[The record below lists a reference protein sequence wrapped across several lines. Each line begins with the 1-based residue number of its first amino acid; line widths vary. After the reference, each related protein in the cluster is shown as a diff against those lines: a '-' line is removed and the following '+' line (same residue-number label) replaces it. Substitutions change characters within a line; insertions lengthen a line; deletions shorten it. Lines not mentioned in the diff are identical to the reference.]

1 MKNVPLLEVK
11 QISKSFSNQLV
22 LKEVTLEL
30 ERGDVYALVGGN
42 GAGKSTLMKILTGL
56 YSYDAGEM
64 YVKGRE
70 QSFSNPAEAHS
81 NGIYLIPQEP
91 LIFPHMTIEENICI
105 GIKAKK
111 KELRKKVKDL
121 IKSLGWNIELSAIGS
136 SLSIA
141 QQQLVEILRGLIRE
155 AEILILDEP
164 TSTLTT
170 HEIKSLFVLMKSLK
184 EKGIGMIYITH
195 RFPEIF
201 EIANKVAILRDG
213 IIVNQGDIS
222 DYTYDMLMEGL
233 LPKDYKQEKK
243 KEAPQETIKHFQR
256 VLEVTNLSSDIFQNI
271 SLTVHAGEIVGIAG
285 VVGSGRTELA
295 EALYGLRPVLSGAI
309 LLEGKSIAKYS
320 TSRRLDEGL
329 VYVPEDRAGN
339 GIFSIASVKENI
351 TSASLHRLS
360 TFFLNHKKESAL
372 TKAYISKFRIAVPSK
387 AEKMTSLSGGN
398 QQKVVLAKYL
408 ACEPTLI
415 ILDEPTRGIDAKARL
430 EVYEAIQSLKQ
441 SGLAIL
447 LISSDV
453 EEIVQL
459 ANRVYVMR
467 NGEFVSHLGKEE
479 ICIDE
484 VTRLAYGGREG
495 VTE

>member
-1 MKNVPLLEVK
+1 MENVPLLEVK
-11 QISKSFSNQLV
+11 QISKSFSDQHV

-30 ERGDVYALVGGN
+30 QRGDVYALVGGN

-56 YSYDAGEM
+56 YSYDAGEI
-64 YVKGRE
+64 YVKGVV
-70 QSFSNPAEAHS
+70 QSFSNPAEAHAT
-81 NGIYLIPQEP
+81 GVYLIPQEP

-111 KELRKKVKDL
+111 KELRTKVKDL
-121 IKSLGWNIELSAIGS
+121 IKSLGWNIELNSIGS

-141 QQQLVEILRGLIRE
+141 QQQLVEIVRGLIRE

-170 HEIKSLFVLMKSLK
+170 HEIKSLFVLLRNLK

-213 IIVNQGDIS
+213 IIVSQGDVS

-233 LPKDYKQEKK
+233 LPKDYKHEEKK
-243 KEAPQETIKHFQR
+243 EIPQETTKLSQQI
-256 VLEVTNLSSDIFQNI
+256 LEVTSLSSYAFQDI
-271 SLTVHAGEIVGIAG
+271 SLTVHAGEVVGIAG
-285 VVGSGRTELA
+285 MVGAGRTELA
-295 EALYGLRPVLSGAI
+295 EVLYGLRKRLSGTISLAG
-309 LLEGKSIAKYS
+309 ESITKCS
-320 TSRRLDEGL
+320 TNERLNKGM

-339 GIFSIASVKENI
+339 GIFSIASIKENV
-351 TSASLHRLS
+351 TAASLQKMSHFL
-360 TFFLNHKKESAL
+360 LNHKKESAL
-372 TKAYISKFRIAVPSK
+372 TESYMNKFRIVASNIN
-387 AEKMTSLSGGN
+387 EKMTSLSGGN

-408 ACEPTLI
+408 ACNPKLI

-430 EVYEAIQSLKQ
+430 EVYEVIQSLKQ
-441 SGLAIL
+441 SGLAII

-467 NGEFVSHLGKEE
+467 NGKFVSHLEKGEVYLN
-479 ICIDE
+479 E
-484 VTRLAYGGREG
+484 VTRLACGGREG

>member
-1 MKNVPLLEVK
+1 MENVPLLEVK
-11 QISKSFSNQLV
+11 QISKSFSDQLV

-64 YVKGRE
+64 YVKGE
-70 QSFSNPAEAHS
+70 IQSFSNPAEAHH

-105 GIKAKK
+105 GIKTEK
-111 KELRKKVKDL
+111 KELRTKIKKL
-121 IKSLGWNIELSAIGS
+121 IKSLGWSIRLNELGG

-213 IIVNQGDIS
+213 IIVRQGDVS

-233 LPKDYKQEKK
+233 VPKDYKQEEQ
-243 KEAPQETIKHFQR
+243 KEAPQETIKLSQR
-256 VLEVTNLSSDIFQNI
+256 VLEITNLSSYAFHNI

-309 LLEGKSIAKYS
+309 LLEGKSVAKYS
-320 TSRRLDEGL
+320 TSRRLDEGM

-372 TKAYISKFRIAVPSK
+372 TEAYIHKFRIVVSSK
-387 AEKMTSLSGGN
+387 DEKMTSLSGGN

-408 ACEPTLI
+408 ACEPKLM

-430 EVYEAIQSLKQ
+430 EVYEAILSLKQ

-467 NGEFVSHLGKEE
+467 NGKLVSHLEKGEV
-479 ICIDE
+479 CIDE

>member
-1 MKNVPLLEVK
+1 MENAPLLKVR
-11 QISKSFSNQLV
+11 QMSKSFSEQRV
-22 LKEVTLEL
+22 LKEVNLEL
-30 ERGDVYALVGGN
+30 DYGDVYALVGGN

-64 YVKGRE
+64 YVKGVV
-70 QSFSNPAEAHS
+70 QSYSNPAEAHL

-91 LIFPHMTIEENICI
+91 LIFSHMTIEENICI

-111 KELRKKVKDL
+111 KELRTKIKDL

-164 TSTLTT
+164 TSTLTI
-170 HEIKSLFVLMKSLK
+170 HEIKSLFVLIKDLK

-213 IIVNQGDIS
+213 MIVSQGNVS

-233 LPKDYKQEKK
+233 LPKDYKQEEKK
-243 KEAPQETIKHFQR
+243 VAPQETMKLSQQ
-256 VLEVTNLSSDIFQNI
+256 VLEVTNLSSYAFQNI
-271 SLTVHAGEIVGIAG
+271 SLNVHAGEIVGIAG
-285 VVGSGRTELA
+285 IVGSGRTELA
-295 EALYGLRPVLSGAI
+295 EVLYGIRPIRSGDI
-309 LLEGKSIAKYS
+309 LLEGESIAKCS
-320 TSRRLDEGL
+320 TSKRLDKGM

-339 GIFSIASVKENI
+339 GIFSIRSVKENI
-351 TSASLHRLS
+351 TAASLHRMS
-360 TFFLNHKKESAL
+360 PFFLKCKKESAL
-372 TKAYISKFRIAVPSK
+372 AELYMNKFRIVVSNVD
-387 AEKMTSLSGGN
+387 EKMTSLSGGN

-408 ACEPTLI
+408 ACEPKVI

-467 NGEFVSHLGKEE
+467 NGKLVSHLEKGEV
-479 ICIDE
+479 CIDE
-484 VTRLAYGGREG
+484 VTRLAYVGREG

>member
-1 MKNVPLLEVK
+1 MENVPLLQVTK
-11 QISKSFSNQLV
+11 MSKSFSNQLV
-22 LKEVTLEL
+22 LKEVNLQL
-30 ERGDVYALVGGN
+30 ERGDIYALVGGN

-56 YSYDAGEM
+56 YSYDSGNM
-64 YVKGRE
+64 FVKG
-70 QSFSNPAEAHS
+70 QVQKFSNTAEAHQR
-81 NGIYLIPQEP
+81 GIYLIPQEP

-105 GIKAKK
+105 GMKANKK
-111 KELRKKVKDL
+111 KLRNKINKL
-121 IKSLGWNIELSAIGS
+121 LEELGWNIQLHDLGL

-141 QQQLVEILRGLIRE
+141 QQQLVEILKGLIRE
-155 AEILILDEP
+155 AKILILDEP

-170 HEIKSLFVLMKSLK
+170 HEIKSLFVLIKSLR

-213 IIVNQGDIS
+213 MIVSQGNVS
-222 DYTYDMLMEGL
+222 SYTYDLLMEGL
-233 LPKDYKQEKK
+233 LPKGSRLEEKK
-243 KEAPQETIKHFQR
+243 EIVHEEIEPSEII
-256 VLEVTNLSSDIFQNI
+256 LDVTNASSYVFQNV
-271 SLTVHAGEIVGIAG
+271 SLTVHAGEVIGIAG
-285 VVGSGRTELA
+285 IVGSGRTELA
-295 EALYGLRPVLSGAI
+295 ESIFGLIPLKSGSV
-309 LLEGKSIAKYS
+309 LLEGKSITKYS
-320 TSRRLDEGL
+320 VHKRIKEGM

-351 TSASLHRLS
+351 TSASLNGMS
-360 TFFLNHKKESAL
+360 SFFLNNKKESAL
-372 TKAYISKFRIAVPSK
+372 SELYIRQFRIVVPHMN
-387 AEKMTSLSGGN
+387 EEMTSLSGGN

-408 ACEPTLI
+408 ACNPKVI

-430 EVYEAIQSLKQ
+430 EVYETIRSLKRE
-441 SGLAIL
+441 GLAII

-467 NGEFVSHLGKEE
+467 NGEFVAHLEKKE
-479 ICIDE
+479 ICINE
-484 VTRLAYGGREG
+484 VTRLAYGGKGG

>member
-1 MKNVPLLEVK
+1 MENVPLLQVTK
-11 QISKSFSNQLV
+11 MSKSFADQLV
-22 LKEVTLEL
+22 LKEVNLQL

-56 YSYDAGEM
+56 HSYDSGEM
-64 YVKGRE
+64 FVKGE
-70 QSFSNPAEAHS
+70 VKQFSNTAEAHQH
-81 NGIYLIPQEP
+81 GIYLIPQEP

-105 GIKAKK
+105 GMKANKE
-111 KELRKKVKDL
+111 ELRNKINKLLED
-121 IKSLGWNIELSAIGS
+121 LGWNIQLHELGL

-170 HEIKSLFVLMKSLK
+170 YEIKSLFVLIKSLR

-213 IIVNQGDIS
+213 MIVSQGDVS
-222 DYTYDMLMEGL
+222 RYTYDMLMEGL
-233 LPKDYKQEKK
+233 LPKGYKLEEKK
-243 KEAPQETIKHFQR
+243 EIIQEETEHSEK
-256 VLEVTNLSSDIFQNI
+256 VLDVTNASSYAFQNV
-271 SLTVHAGEIVGIAG
+271 SLTVHAGEVVGIAG
-285 VVGSGRTELA
+285 IVGSGRTELS
-295 EALYGLRPVLSGAI
+295 ESIFGLIPLKSGSV
-309 LLEGKSIAKYS
+309 LLEGKSITKHS
-320 TSRRLDEGL
+320 VHKRIKEGM

-351 TSASLHRLS
+351 TSASLNS
-360 TFFLNHKKESAL
+360 MSSFFLKNKKESAL
-372 TKAYISKFRIAVPSK
+372 SELYIKRFRIVVPHMN
-387 AEKMTSLSGGN
+387 EKMTSLSGGN
-398 QQKVVLAKYL
+398 QQKVMLAKYL
-408 ACEPTLI
+408 ACNPKVI

-430 EVYEAIQSLKQ
+430 EVYETIQSLKRE
-441 SGLAIL
+441 GLAII

-467 NGEFVSHLGKEE
+467 NGEFVAHLEKKE

-484 VTRLAYGGREG
+484 VTRLAYGGKGG

>member
-1 MKNVPLLEVK
+1 MENVPLLEVK
-11 QISKSFSNQLV
+11 QISKSFSDQHV

-30 ERGDVYALVGGN
+30 QRGDVYALVGGN

-56 YSYDAGEM
+56 YSYDTGEI
-64 YVKGRE
+64 YVKRMV
-70 QSFSNPAEAHS
+70 QSFSNPAEAHA

-111 KELRKKVKDL
+111 KELRTKVKDL

-170 HEIKSLFVLMKSLK
+170 HEIKSLFVLLRNLK

-213 IIVNQGDIS
+213 MIVSQGEVS

-233 LPKDYKQEKK
+233 LPKGYKQEEKK
-243 KEAPQETIKHFQR
+243 VDTKETMKLSQQI
-256 VLEVTNLSSDIFQNI
+256 LEVTNLSSYAFQDI

-285 VVGSGRTELA
+285 MVGAGRTELA
-295 EALYGLRPVLSGAI
+295 EVLCGLRTMLSGTISLAG
-309 LLEGKSIAKYS
+309 ESIAKCS
-320 TSRRLDEGL
+320 TNERLDKGM

-339 GIFSIASVKENI
+339 GIFSIASIKENV
-351 TSASLHRLS
+351 TAASLQRMS
-360 TFFLNHKKESAL
+360 NFFLNHKKESAL
-372 TKAYISKFRIAVPSK
+372 TESYMNKFRIVA
-387 AEKMTSLSGGN
+387 AHINEKMTSLSGGN

-408 ACEPTLI
+408 ACNPKLI

-430 EVYEAIQSLKQ
+430 EVYEVIQSLKQ
-441 SGLAIL
+441 SGLAII

-453 EEIVQL
+453 EEIIQL

-467 NGEFVSHLGKEE
+467 NGKVVSHLEKGEV
-479 ICIDE
+479 CINE

>member
-387 AEKMTSLSGGN
+387 DEKMTSLSGGN

>member
-1 MKNVPLLEVK
+1 MENVPLLKMK
-11 QISKSFSNQLV
+11 QVSKSFSDQLV
-22 LKEVTLEL
+22 LKGVTLEL

-56 YSYDAGEM
+56 YSYDTGEI
-64 YVKGRE
+64 YVKGVL
-70 QSFSNPAEAHS
+70 QSFSSPAEAHC

-105 GIKAKK
+105 GIKAGKR
-111 KELRKKVKDL
+111 ELRTKVKKL
-121 IKSLGWNIELSAIGS
+121 IKSLGWSIRLNELGD

-184 EKGIGMIYITH
+184 KKGIGMIYITH

-201 EIANKVAILRDG
+201 EIANKIAILRDG
-213 IIVNQGDIS
+213 MIVSQGHVS

-233 LPKDYKQEKK
+233 LPKNYKHEEKK
-243 KEAPQETIKHFQR
+243 EVPQNTMKYSKQILKVANVSSYAFQ
-256 VLEVTNLSSDIFQNI
+256 DI
-271 SLTVHAGEIVGIAG
+271 SLTVNAGEVVGIAG

-295 EALYGLRPVLSGAI
+295 EVIYGLRPAKAGSI
-309 LLEGKSIAKYS
+309 LLEGSPVTGWS
-320 TSRRLDEGL
+320 TKRRLDAGI

-339 GIFSIASVKENI
+339 GIFPIATVKENI
-351 TSASLHRLS
+351 TSASLHRMS
-360 TFFLNHKKESAL
+360 SFFLNRKKESAL
-372 TKAYISKFRIAVPSK
+372 TESYINKFRIVVPNID
-387 AEKMTSLSGGN
+387 EKMTSLSGGN

-408 ACEPTLI
+408 ACEPKLM

-430 EVYEAIQSLKQ
+430 EVYEVIQNLKQ

-459 ANRVYVMR
+459 ANRVYVMG
-467 NGEFVSHLGKEE
+467 NGAFVSHLEKEE